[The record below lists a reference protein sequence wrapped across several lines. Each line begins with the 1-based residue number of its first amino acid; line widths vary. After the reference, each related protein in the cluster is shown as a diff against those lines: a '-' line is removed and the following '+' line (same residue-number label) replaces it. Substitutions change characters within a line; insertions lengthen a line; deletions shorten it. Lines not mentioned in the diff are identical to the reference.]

1 MAGIKLCCTH
11 SSPTRVPSMVRLGLW
26 ISAHIRRLSKPD
38 FPDIQSRF
46 HLLWRGRAG
55 TASAMTIL
63 NALSISRRPAAAFV
77 VVGLFWGCFAAF
89 IPEIKAQLGAS
100 DALFGVLLLGSAT
113 GLVSSMWLAP
123 KADKL
128 LGDRAMQ
135 VGVVFLSIAW
145 LVPHQLSVPLL
156 FVVAMGFVGMA
167 SGLLDVVMNARV
179 SELEAQTSKPLMNAN
194 HAMFSVA
201 YGLAALV
208 TGGAREAGIAP
219 IWVFGMFTCICLL
232 MVPFL
237 RMEVA
242 EVPED
247 ESNAAKYPI
256 WPILI
261 CGLIVL
267 VAFMTEAMTETWSA
281 LHIERTL
288 QGGAA
293 EGALGP
299 AMLGLTMA
307 VGRFSGQ
314 AVSARFSEYSVVYFS
329 TALTAIG
336 ALVAAWAQAPFVA
349 YVGFGILGLGVSV
362 IGPIGLAIVG
372 KLVPA
377 HLRTEA
383 ISRVAVLGFSGFFFA
398 PLLMGLVS
406 EAYGLRVAFTAV
418 AVMVLCAIPLT
429 YRAQGMQRG

>member
-1 MAGIKLCCTH
+1 
-11 SSPTRVPSMVRLGLW
+11 
-26 ISAHIRRLSKPD
+26 
-38 FPDIQSRF
+38 
-46 HLLWRGRAG
+46 
-55 TASAMTIL
+55 MTIL
-63 NALSISRRPAAAFV
+63 NALFISRRPAVAFV
-77 VVGLFWGCFAAF
+77 AIGLFWGCFAAF
-89 IPEIKAQLGAS
+89 IPVVKDQLGAS
-100 DALFGVLLLGSAT
+100 DALFGILLLGSAT

-135 VGVVFLSIAW
+135 VGVVFLAIAW
-145 LVPHQLSVPLL
+145 LVPHQVSIPLL
-156 FVVAMGFVGMA
+156 FAFAMGLVGMA

-179 SELEAQTSKPLMNAN
+179 SELEAQTGKPLMNAN
-194 HAMFSVA
+194 HAMFSLA
-201 YGLAALV
+201 YAVAALT
-208 TGGAREAGIAP
+208 TGFAREAGIAP
-219 IWVFGMFTCICLL
+219 LWVFATVAFISLFML
-232 MVPFL
+232 PFL
-237 RMEVA
+237 RMDVA

-247 ESNAAKYPI
+247 ESNAAKYPV

-288 QGGAA
+288 GGGAA

-299 AMLGLTMA
+299 AMLGFTMA
-307 VGRFSGQ
+307 FGRFSGQ
-314 AVSARFSEYSVVYFS
+314 AVSARFSEYAVIYFS
-329 TALTAIG
+329 TALTALG
-336 ALVAAWAQAPFVA
+336 ALIAAWAQAPFVA
-349 YVGFGILGLGVSV
+349 YIGFGILGLGVSV

-406 EAYGLRVAFTAV
+406 EAFGLRIAFTVV